1 MIFALTSY
9 STVQLFRPSAWA
21 GLKTKAFVD
30 AILFWGGFATITGC
44 LGTLVGIV
52 IAAQSIEAAGTVST
66 TLVWGGVKVA
76 LLSSVFGILVL
87 AASSL
92 VWFALQIK
100 VGGYFV
106 GDDYVNG
113 GWWKGGVKK
122 AVKEFV
128 DEGFA
133 KTILIRHC
141 QFILDKVV
149 Q

>member
-1 MIFALTSY
+1 MPE
-9 STVQLFRPSAWA
+9 R
-21 GLKTKAFVD
+21 GLN
-30 AILFWGGFATITGC
+30 AILALSC
-44 LGTLVGIV
+44 
-52 IAAQSIEAAGTVST
+52 T
-66 TLVWGGVKVA
+66 TLFAGMVGA
-76 LLSSVFGILVL
+76 LLSSVSGILVL

-113 GWWKGGVKK
+113 GRWKGGVKK

>member
-44 LGTLVGIV
+44 LGTLVG
-52 IAAQSIEAAGTVST
+52 
-66 TLVWGGVKVA
+66 GVKVA

-100 VGGYFV
+100 VGEYFV